1 MTMTDAQR
9 KAIRTALQERVVEAA
24 KNPEKARARLIREGF
39 YTDKG
44 ELTAAYGG
52 KQTASR

>member
-1 MTMTDAQR
+1 MTDAQR